1 MAEILKPYRCK
12 LKKGTTVEEWF
23 NDQTKMINKRAM
35 QIQTEMARQSLPNH
49 IIQTTKKQVQ
59 DNHWRF
65 SAGSDSMRVV
75 EMLLNSD
82 IAIAQ
87 RNIHMKLANGKL

>member
-1 MAEILKPYRCK
+1 
-12 LKKGTTVEEWF
+12 
-23 NDQTKMINKRAM
+23 MINKRAM

-49 IIQTTKKQVQ
+49 IIKTTKKPVPET
-59 DNHWRF
+59 HWRF
-65 SAGSDSMRVV
+65 SVGSDSMRVV